1 MRLSTVCVAAT
12 ITDLRQPG
20 ASAGPQRTSRNRVD
34 IGLAPMEVRAPPPRS
49 AGLGM
54 TADGAL
60 MDQTATSSIEKGV
73 AGTKASVQPVIS
85 AAGLEKS
92 YGTVHAV
99 RGIDFDVAP
108 AMCIGLLGPNGAG
121 KTTTMRMVM
130 GLTTLSGGSLT
141 VFGVP
146 VDASGRRE
154 RAKIGLVPQDNNLDP
169 DLSVR
174 QNLEVYGR
182 YFSLPADLIARRIP
196 ELLAFMHLSDK
207 IDSGVNQL
215 SGGMKRRLVIARALI
230 SDPELVILDEPTTG
244 LDPQARVLIWKQLLD
259 LRRRGKTLLLT
270 THYMDEAQRLCDQIV
285 IIDHGRVLDRGSP
298 AALIDR
304 HVKGHVFE
312 VQKPLPEGL
321 DAHRW
326 ECEDIGD
333 AVLYYVDR
341 PRALIEQMPDHAVY
355 WHRQANLED
364 VFLRLTGRQLREN

>member
-1 MRLSTVCVAAT
+1 
-12 ITDLRQPG
+12 
-20 ASAGPQRTSRNRVD
+20 
-34 IGLAPMEVRAPPPRS
+34 
-49 AGLGM
+49 
-54 TADGAL
+54 
-60 MDQTATSSIEKGV
+60 
-73 AGTKASVQPVIS
+73 
-85 AAGLEKS
+85 
-92 YGTVHAV
+92 
-99 RGIDFDVAP
+99 
-108 AMCIGLLGPNGAG
+108 MCIGLLGPNGAG

-146 VDASGRRE
+146 VDAIGRRE
-154 RAKIGLVPQDNNLDP
+154 RARIGLVPQDNNLDP

-298 AALIDR
+298 AELIDR

-312 VQKPLPEGL
+312 VRKPLPEGL
-321 DAHRW
+321 DGHRW

-333 AVLYYVDR
+333 AVLYYVER
-341 PRALIEQMPDHAVY
+341 PRALIEAMPDHAVY

>member
-1 MRLSTVCVAAT
+1 MDPSAAASVEQEVAA
-12 ITDLRQPG
+12 P
-20 ASAGPQRTSRNRVD
+20 AAVP
-34 IGLAPMEVRAPPPRS
+34 
-49 AGLGM
+49 
-54 TADGAL
+54 
-60 MDQTATSSIEKGV
+60 
-73 AGTKASVQPVIS
+73 VQPVIS
-85 AAGLEKS
+85 AEGLEKS
-92 YGTVHAV
+92 YGPVHAV
-99 RGIDFDVAP
+99 RGIDFEVAP

-130 GLTTLSGGSLT
+130 GLTSLSGGRLS
-141 VFGVP
+141 VFGIP
-146 VDASGRRE
+146 VEAIGRRE
-154 RAKIGLVPQDNNLDP
+154 RAKIGLVPQENNLDP

-182 YFSLPADLIARRIP
+182 YFSLPAELIARRIP

-207 IDSGVNQL
+207 IESSVYQL

-244 LDPQARVLIWKQLLD
+244 LDPQARVLIWRQLLD

-270 THYMDEAQRLCDQIV
+270 THYMDEAQRLCDQIIV
-285 IIDHGRVLDRGSP
+285 IDHGLVLDRGSP
-298 AALIDR
+298 AELIDR

-312 VQKPLPEGL
+312 VRKPLPDGL
-321 DAHRW
+321 DARRW

-341 PRALIEQMPDHAVY
+341 PRALIEQMPDDAVY